1 VIGLWVD
8 SRDDCGRIV
17 AVLARRATHGDH
29 AGKEPMHIETC
40 IRARVHTPKTR
51 VISPRLWTQMTSSQA
66 QREHPLITHA
76 HPNVRNRCQK
86 GGH

>member
-1 VIGLWVD
+1 
-8 SRDDCGRIV
+8 
-17 AVLARRATHGDH
+17 
-29 AGKEPMHIETC
+29 MHIETC